1 MKIAKHSVVSIH
13 YTLTDNDGKVI
24 DSSIGDE
31 PLNFLSGTGNIIPG
45 LDDAL
50 QGCEAGDK
58 KQVQVEP
65 AQGYGEYDD
74 TLVQK
79 LPTEMFSGVEDIQP
93 GMEFQTE
100 SPEGQT
106 HFVVVSKVEDDGVT
120 IDGNHELA
128 GVTLNFDVSVES
140 VREATASEIDHGH
153 VH

>member
-100 SPEGQT
+100 SPKGQT